1 MSCNLLDLSTELLI
15 HIFGYLPV
23 TDLFSIQQTCRRNY
37 AIVAETT
44 YLQYIIHTQLNG
56 VDDLLPPNCPFSE
69 RLELL
74 RQHEKSWNDLQ
85 LNLYTEFSTNFY
97 FRKNIIQD
105 GYLIFRSNTD
115 LTRYGYVDLFALSPK
130 EEPHQIQI
138 SLNNFQIPYN
148 LVFSV
153 ENDLAVAIRL
163 GGLPITLTITLL
175 TSHREKGT
183 STRLVQHQLA
193 FFEFTTGAPHPL
205 SAAHTKSLPLVDYLG
220 VIRVEVEFL
229 GDHILATAVHHHGRS
244 SFYLVSWKTGTVT
257 FLGGL
262 PGTPKLT
269 VIDRSFVLLI
279 RESINTLEIHKLE
292 ITSSPPRM
300 KTVCSLELPPLK
312 PDALIFSSMFSKE
325 CIASSERRA
334 GSQFSRRRLPF
345 RSSRIDTVT
354 LRLSYRTPESGIRP
368 PGYAFIFSVTALLS
382 VAHSGVRKVSWEK
395 WGPLGTRIL
404 PCTDIVPAPAG
415 PFWVICVSPLIVHDY
430 DPLRAVHIPS
440 IAENPSPQSGLP
452 IFASTKVVGK
462 HWKSREVETR
472 LPYREFASK
481 DTFLDPSGIVGER
494 EWIVVIS
501 PEDGGTHF
509 AVYHVG

>member
-23 TDLFSIQQTCRRNY
+23 TDLLSIQRTCRRNY
-37 AIVAETT
+37 AIVAEST
-44 YLQYIIHTQLNG
+44 YLQYIIHTQLNS

-85 LNLYTEFSTNFY
+85 WNLYTEFSTNFY
-97 FRKNIIQD
+97 SRKNIIQD
-105 GYLIFRSNTD
+105 GYLISRSNTD
-115 LTRYGYVDLFALSPK
+115 LTRYGYVDLFASSPK
-130 EEPHQIQI
+130 EEPHRIQI
-138 SLNNFQIPYN
+138 SLKNFLIPYN

-153 ENDLAVAIRL
+153 ENDLAVAI
-163 GGLPITLTITLL
+163 
-175 TSHREKGT
+175 REKGT

-220 VIRVEVEFL
+220 VIRVELEFL
-229 GDHILATAVHHHGRS
+229 GDHILATAVHQLSRS

-262 PGTPKLT
+262 PGAPKPT
-269 VIDRSFVLLI
+269 VIDSNFVLLI

-292 ITSSPPRM
+292 LTSSPPRM
-300 KTVCSLELPPLK
+300 QTVCSLELPPLN
-312 PDALIFSSMFSKE
+312 AGASIFSSMFSKE
-325 CIASSERRA
+325 WIAPSERCA
-334 GSQFSRRRLPF
+334 GSQFPRRRLPF
-345 RSSRIDTVT
+345 RSSRIDTMT
-354 LRLSYRTPESGIRP
+354 LRLSYRTPETGNRRSE
-368 PGYAFIFSVTALLS
+368 YAFIFSVAALLS
-382 VAHSGVRKVSWEK
+382 VAHSGVRKVSWEN

-404 PCTDIVPAPAG
+404 PYTDNVPAPAG
-415 PFWVICVSPLIVHDY
+415 PFWIICVSPLIVHDY
-430 DPLRAVHIPS
+430 NPLRAVHIPS

-462 HWKSREVETR
+462 HWKSGEVETR

-481 DTFLDPSGIVGER
+481 DTSLHPSDIVGER

-501 PEDGGTHF
+501 PEVRWF
-509 AVYHVG
+509 

>member
-1 MSCNLLDLSTELLI
+1 MSCNLLNLSTELLI

-23 TDLFSIQQTCRRNY
+23 TDLFSIQRTCRRNY

-44 YLQYIIHTQLNG
+44 YLQYIIHAQLNG

-115 LTRYGYVDLFALSPK
+115 LTRYGYVDLFASSPK

-138 SLNNFQIPYN
+138 SLKNFQIPYN

-153 ENDLAVAIRL
+153 ENDLAVAI
-163 GGLPITLTITLL
+163 
-175 TSHREKGT
+175 REKGT

-262 PGTPKLT
+262 PGAPKLT
-269 VIDRSFVLLI
+269 AIDRSFVLLI

-292 ITSSPPRM
+292 LASSPPRM

-312 PDALIFSSMFSKE
+312 PNALIFSSMISKE
-325 CIASSERRA
+325 WIASSERRA

-345 RSSRIDTVT
+345 RSSRIDTMT

-382 VAHSGVRKVSWEK
+382 VAHFR
-395 WGPLGTRIL
+395 P
-404 PCTDIVPAPAG
+404 
-415 PFWVICVSPLIVHDY
+415 
-430 DPLRAVHIPS
+430 
-440 IAENPSPQSGLP
+440 ENPSPQSGLP
-452 IFASTKVVGK
+452 IFASTKVVGE

-494 EWIVVIS
+494 EWVVVIS

>member
-23 TDLFSIQQTCRRNY
+23 TDLLSIQRTCRRNY
-37 AIVAETT
+37 AIVAEST

-56 VDDLLPPNCPFSE
+56 VDDLLPPNCSFSE

-85 LNLYTEFSTNFY
+85 WNLYTEFSTNFY
-97 FRKNIIQD
+97 VRKNIIQD
-105 GYLIFRSNTD
+105 GYLISR
-115 LTRYGYVDLFALSPK
+115 RK
-130 EEPHQIQI
+130 PHQIQI
-138 SLNNFQIPYN
+138 SLKNFLIPYN

-153 ENDLAVAIRL
+153 ENDLAVAI
-163 GGLPITLTITLL
+163 
-175 TSHREKGT
+175 REKGT

-229 GDHILATAVHHHGRS
+229 GDHILATAVHQHGRS

-262 PGTPKLT
+262 PGAPKLT
-269 VIDRSFVLLI
+269 VIDSNFVLLM

-292 ITSSPPRM
+292 LTSSPPRM

-312 PDALIFSSMFSKE
+312 PGALIFSSVFSKE
-325 CIASSERRA
+325 WIASSERRA
-334 GSQFSRRRLPF
+334 GSQFSRRLIAPQKRAFSDPNM
-345 RSSRIDTVT
+345 
-354 LRLSYRTPESGIRP
+354 LS
-368 PGYAFIFSVTALLS
+368 FSVSLHFSLWPTLAY
-382 VAHSGVRKVSWEK
+382 ARWPWEN

-404 PCTDIVPAPAG
+404 PYTDIVPAPAG
-415 PFWVICVSPLIVHDY
+415 PFWIVSVSPLIVHDY
-430 DPLRAVHIPS
+430 DPMRAVHIPS
-440 IAENPSPQSGLP
+440 IAENPSPQSGHP

-462 HWKSREVETR
+462 HWKSGEVETR

-481 DTFLDPSGIVGER
+481 DTSLHPSDIVGER

-501 PEDGGTHF
+501 PEVRWFCTSILPTVFLEESNQEPRQDGGTRS